1 MNTHNQPD
9 LYPVAKAQFQKIE
22 LSNRKLIDSCPDGV
36 KALRHTALNSDLS
49 QEELAKTIGK
59 AKKVL
64 SRALNGSAGLQIDVL
79 IKLMRESD
87 SVFLLEYMCQQ
98 MGGEFRFVSQ
108 EEREY
113 QEMKEKLAVY
123 EARRAAA

>member
-1 MNTHNQPD
+1 MNKD
-9 LYPVAKAQFQKIE
+9 LYPVSLAQFKKIE

-49 QEELAKTIGK
+49 QEELARSIGK

-64 SRALNGSAGLQIDVL
+64 SRALNGSAGLQVDVL

-87 SVFLLEYMCQQ
+87 SVFLLEYMCKQ
-98 MGGEFRFVSQ
+98 MGGEFNFLSQ
-108 EEREY
+108 EDIEY
-113 QEMKEKLAVY
+113 QELKERMAVI
-123 EARRAAA
+123 EARRAA